1 MPFRVGYVVKAA
13 GADPSI
19 HRAKLSA
26 DTLELTVRMVDAAD
40 WQRVIAVCKNLVEEE
55 QVDAI
60 TLCPGFSHAEVGRI
74 AEAVGSAVAIDVARS
89 DARSAHLA
97 SRAMQRAE
105 SQDVLGKDPTV
116 PKR

>member
-19 HRAKLSA
+19 HRAKISA
-26 DTLELTVRMVDAAD
+26 DSLELTVRMVDSAD
-40 WQRVIAVCKNLVEEE
+40 WQRVIAVCEDLVEVD

-89 DARSAHLA
+89 DAHGAQLA
-97 SRAMQRAE
+97 SHAMQRAK
-105 SQDVLGKDPTV
+105 SQEASA
-116 PKR
+116 